1 MIPRRGAGRGLGI
14 ALLAQ
19 SIYKHRAM
27 RYTLGQIG

>member
-1 MIPRRGAGRGLGI
+1 MIPYRGAAREMGI

-27 RYTLGQIG
+27 RYTL